1 MVVVDA
7 SAAVLAAID
16 RGERGAACRQQITE
30 EAAAPWHFDAEA
42 GQSIRGLVLRR
53 QLTSVEGRRTL
64 ELASGLASWRY
75 PLFSLA
81 ERAWELAN
89 SVSFYDALY
98 VSLAERLEAAL
109 VTADGRL
116 TRADGPRCE
125 FVLV

>member
-1 MVVVDA
+1 MIVIDA
-7 SAAVLAAID
+7 SAATLAAID
-16 RGERGAACRQQITE
+16 RGARGAACRRAITN

-53 QLTSVEGRRTL
+53 LLSPAEGRTTL

-75 PLFSLA
+75 PLGSLA
-81 ERAWELAN
+81 PRAWELIN

-98 VSLAERLEAAL
+98 VSLAERLSAAL
-109 VTADGRL
+109 VTADAKL
-116 TRADGPRCE
+116 ARAKGPRCD

>member
-1 MVVVDA
+1 MVVIDA

-16 RGERGAACRQQITE
+16 RTERGAACRQAVTDE
-30 EAAAPWHFDAEA
+30 TAAPWHFDAEA

-53 QLTSVEGRRTL
+53 LLTPEEGRTTL

-81 ERAWELAN
+81 GRAWELVH

-98 VSLAERLEAAL
+98 VSLAERLNAAL
-109 VTADGRL
+109 VTADKRL
-116 TRADGPRCE
+116 ARARGPRCE
-125 FVLV
+125 FLLV